1 MTGHDL
7 TGRTVLLT
15 GASRGIGFETARQLG
30 AAGAH
35 VVAHYGAH
43 RTGAEQAV
51 ADVPAD
57 RRLLVQADLRTPGA
71 ATLLWQEA
79 LAWRGTVDVLV
90 CNAAVMPEAAL
101 DATDEVWDEAWAS
114 ALQVNLLAPAA
125 LMRDAARYFVGRGG
139 GTIVALSS
147 WAAQRGSSNPGLGAY
162 AASKAGLAALTKT
175 LARAHAKDGLLAHLV
190 APGVVQTEMSVAA
203 ARAQGGEQAVTA
215 GLAMGEWVP
224 PSDVADLVTYLATG
238 RCRHLTGATLD
249 VNGASYVR

>member
-1 MTGHDL
+1 MSPHDL

-35 VVAHYGAH
+35 VVAHYGSH
-43 RTGAEQAV
+43 REGAEQSTA
-51 ADVPAD
+51 ALPAD
-57 RRLLVQADLRTPGA
+57 RRLLVQADLARPA
-71 ATLLWQEA
+71 AAAELWEQA
-79 LAWRGTVDVLV
+79 LAWRGSVDVLV

-101 DATDEVWDEAWAS
+101 DASDEQWDQAWS
-114 ALQVNLLAPAA
+114 QALQVNLLAPAG
-125 LMRDAARYFVGRGG
+125 LMRDATRHFLGRGG

-147 WAAQRGSSNPGLGAY
+147 WAAQRGSSSPALSAY
-162 AASKAGLAALTKT
+162 AASKAGLGALTKT
-175 LARAHAKDGLLAHLV
+175 LARAHARDGLLAYLV

-224 PSDVADLVTYLATG
+224 PSDVAELVTYLATG

>member
-1 MTGHDL
+1 MRVHDL
-7 TGRTVLLT
+7 AGRTVLLT

-43 RTGAEQAV
+43 RDGAVQATAGI
-51 ADVPAD
+51 ADD
-57 RRLLVQADLRTPGA
+57 RRLLVQADLRRPGA
-71 ATLLWQEA
+71 AAGLWQEA
-79 LAWRGTVDVLV
+79 LAWRGSVDVLV
-90 CNAAVMPEAAL
+90 CNAAVMPDAPL
-101 DATDEVWDEAWAS
+101 DADDEQWDEAWDE

-125 LMRDAARYFVGRGG
+125 LMRDATRHFVGRGS

-147 WAAQRGSSNPGLGAY
+147 WAAQRGSSSPGLGAY

-175 LARAHAKDGLLAHLV
+175 LARAHAKDGLLAYLV
-190 APGVVQTEMSVAA
+190 APGVVQTEMSVSA